1 MPMWPSIV
9 KGSVKKKSQFGAEG
23 NELENALAKQWLEPI
38 MNTKS
43 KTAANKICSF
53 LKEPAKAAFQNDSPA
68 HTPSTC
74 SKTVHLVAP
83 WCCHRIEPLLWVAAC
98 DVFWVSWYF
107 SMWLGHGAC
116 QQLTI
121 ALVICTERGKK
132 CLWVAQARQPGQVPE
147 DLQGRLNNW
156 TVSRWLG
163 ANTSLPLSTA
173 IDTGASAYLVLNFIV
188 LLGAGF
194 WEEKQT
200 STTSAQMKI
209 EGHFLLNKQTSIRY
223 LI

>member
-9 KGSVKKKSQFGAEG
+9 KGFVKKKSQFGAEG

-38 MNTKS
+38 VNTKS

-68 HTPSTC
+68 HTASTC

-121 ALVICTERGKK
+121 ALVICTEREKSVYGLLKQDNPGRFQRT
-132 CLWVAQARQPGQVPE
+132 CRAGWTTEPWVGGWELTQAFLYPQP
-147 DLQGRLNNW
+147 
-156 TVSRWLG
+156 
-163 ANTSLPLSTA
+163 
-173 IDTGASAYLVLNFIV
+173 
-188 LLGAGF
+188 
-194 WEEKQT
+194 
-200 STTSAQMKI
+200 
-209 EGHFLLNKQTSIRY
+209 
-223 LI
+223 